1 MRRMTRRQ
9 VLGLGGGL
17 AAALALGVTIV
28 VEEQQPPPGYFED
41 DFNGP
46 AGAAPDPHRWT
57 YDVGPGALV
66 GSANELETYTDS
78 RANSYLDGQ
87 GHLVIVATEEDGQ
100 YFSAR
105 LKTKGHFTQQWGT
118 WEARIKLDPQPG
130 TWPAWWLMGKSW
142 PQHGEIDIVENFDGG
157 KSVETTVWTP
167 NGGVMQ
173 YRKDNSVPV
182 DNNWHTYQMVWD
194 KHGSISFSVDGGRP
208 YLTVQPGDLPNW
220 VYGSG
225 NPMYMLL
232 NLAVGGKGGGEP
244 YNTQFPVQMLVD
256 YVRVTS

>member
-1 MRRMTRRQ
+1 M
-9 VLGLGGGL
+9 
-17 AAALALGVTIV
+17 
-28 VEEQQPPPGYFED
+28 
-41 DFNGP
+41 
-46 AGAAPDPHRWT
+46 
-57 YDVGPGALV
+57 
-66 GSANELETYTDS
+66 
-78 RANSYLDGQ
+78 
-87 GHLVIVATEEDGQ
+87 
-100 YFSAR
+100 
-105 LKTKGHFTQQWGT
+105 
-118 WEARIKLDPQPG
+118 
-130 TWPAWWLMGKSW
+130 
-142 PQHGEIDIVENFDGG
+142 
-157 KSVETTVWTP
+157 WTP

-173 YRKDNSVPV
+173 YRKDNSIPV